1 MKLNCRD
8 AIEWMRVR
16 KKDGGSEIRA
26 SECRGWREGLVE
38 GRVKEKEYCS
48 AR

>member
-1 MKLNCRD
+1 
-8 AIEWMRVR
+8 MREGEKRREGARLEGVNV
-16 KKDGGSEIRA
+16 GGE
-26 SECRGWREGLVE
+26 REGLAE